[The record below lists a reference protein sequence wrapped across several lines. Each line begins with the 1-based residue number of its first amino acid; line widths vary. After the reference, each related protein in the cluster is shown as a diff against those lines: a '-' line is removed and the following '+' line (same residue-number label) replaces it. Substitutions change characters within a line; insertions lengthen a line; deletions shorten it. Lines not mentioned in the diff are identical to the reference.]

1 MLASATAKNPS
12 GFASADPLRQ
22 GPLAADAAKGDRE
35 ARSKSV
41 SRPSR
46 GGCCGP
52 VSRLLQQNLWAD
64 CIKISSLR

>member
-22 GPLAADAAKGDRE
+22 GPLAADAAKRGRE

-41 SRPSR
+41 SRFSR
-46 GGCCGP
+46 GDCCSP
-52 VSRLLQQNLWAD
+52 ANHLLQQNLGTD

>member
-22 GPLAADAAKGDRE
+22 GPLAADAAKRSRE
-35 ARSKSV
+35 GRSKSV
-41 SRPSR
+41 SRFSR
-46 GGCCGP
+46 GDCCDP
-52 VSRLLQQNLWAD
+52 VKHLLQQNLGTD